1 MPKKNDKNEEAKNV
15 MAELYELSIP
25 GQIIGK
31 EVIDASARKI
41 GVVRN
46 VKLTFPPTKVNVI
59 IKGLD
64 VEFQLP
70 FDSISTV
77 GGVVQLKETIKQA
90 EELEIRDVA
99 RLREE
104 IATEI
109 SSYLR

>member
-1 MPKKNDKNEEAKNV
+1 MPRKNDKKQDESNI

-25 GQIIGK
+25 GQLIGK
-31 EVIDASARKI
+31 EVIDATARKV

-46 VKLTFPPTKVNVI
+46 IKLTFPPAKIIVI

-64 VEFQLP
+64 VEFQIP
-70 FDSISTV
+70 VDSIATI
-77 GGVVQLKETIKQA
+77 GGVVQLNETIKQA

-104 IATEI
+104 IAGEI
-109 SSYLR
+109 AAYLR